1 MVCSTSS
8 VSIGE
13 YRGCIQETSR
23 NPSQNED
30 STGLS
35 YYDTSVGTAPNTR
48 INYIG
53 IPFPSTVED
62 SSGHK
67 STVRK
72 EFTKQ
77 ARDYA
82 ESSILTDPEK
92 IDSLIQATGA
102 SSEAR
107 VLEVATG
114 PGHVAFGF
122 AEECDQVIGID
133 ITEAQLEIA
142 KGKKEERGI
151 DDIQFEKGDAED
163 LPYENN
169 SFDAVV
175 CRLAF
180 HHFEDPSLVIEE
192 MARVC
197 RPNGTIAIDDIIVSE
212 FSERASYQN
221 TFESLR
227 DPSHVRALPLSE
239 IIALFSQSKIE
250 VMDVTSGVN
259 IQEVEQWLSLAKT
272 TESQADEVRQMIE
285 EDASNDLSGTRP
297 FWQDGELYFI
307 QKTAIVVGRRLHESK
322 LSDTQ

>member
-1 MVCSTSS
+1 M
-8 VSIGE
+8 E
-13 YRGCIQETSR
+13 D
-23 NPSQNED
+23 PSD
-30 STGLS
+30 
-35 YYDTSVGTAPNTR
+35 
-48 INYIG
+48 
-53 IPFPSTVED
+53 
-62 SSGHK
+62 HK
-67 STVRK
+67 STVRE

-92 IDSLIQATGA
+92 IESLIQATSA

-122 AEECDQVIGID
+122 AEECDQVIGLD

-142 KGKKEERGI
+142 EEKRGERGV
-151 DDIQFEKGDAED
+151 DNVHFARGDAEG
-163 LPYENN
+163 LPYEDD
-169 SFDAVV
+169 SFDVVV

-180 HHFEDPSLVIEE
+180 HHFENPSLVITE

-212 FSERASYQN
+212 FTERASYQN
-221 TFESLR
+221 TFERLR

-239 IIALFSQSKIE
+239 IIVLFRQSGA
-250 VMDVTSGVN
+250 DVTDVVSGAN

-272 TESQADEVRQMIE
+272 SESRSDEVRQMIE
-285 EDASNDLSGTRP
+285 EDARDDWSGTRP
-297 FWQDGELYFI
+297 FWQDGKLYFI
-307 QKTAIVVGRRLHESK
+307 QNTAIVVGRRLHESE
-322 LSDTQ
+322 LSRI